1 MKSKLLL
8 ILITLFGVWQ
18 GICAQEPYA
27 VLEGSTLVFKYDNNK
42 PEGAFDIPWVYIPD
56 WLYYDDSEGYEE
68 ILKAKYYIS
77 KVVFDKS
84 FGNYHDLEIASNM
97 FSCLSDVNEII
108 GLKYLNTENVTYM
121 DCMFFE
127 CHSLTSI
134 DLSNF
139 NTRSVMDMRNMFQ
152 NCYNL
157 TNLDLSNF
165 DTQYV
170 SDMCGMFTSCR
181 SLSSIDLTNF
191 NTENVVDMTH
201 MFSYCSS
208 LTNLDLSSFN
218 TSNVVYMEYM
228 FYNCSNLTN
237 LDLSNFDTSNVEDM
251 MGMFKECSSLK
262 TIDLKGF
269 DTENVTDMYEMFAE
283 CEELTTIYCNN
294 DWYEENR
301 EMYDMFYNCYN
312 LVGGYGTRYSSR
324 NVDGKYA
331 HPDVAGYPGYFTG
344 IQTIGRTIIIKIL
357 DANSNDVTRDV
368 DIIWYD
374 ANSNQI
380 GTGEKINGVEDG
392 STIYYSVLLN
402 ESLGSIYREV
412 NMQKITIESDTIIC
426 QLEEIGRII
435 LEGRVSAPDIDRTSV
450 TIDIKQLLN
459 GKYERN
465 YSAKTDEQGI
475 FKVEVHDDDT
485 YITLSGEGYFDAT
498 LHRDGFN
505 GNGNIGTIP
514 MNLVSGFAFLA
525 DITMSNAVATGQSE
539 DVSVWSDGLN
549 NIEFELYNVTKGSE
563 ITDFTVQNNSVIIKS
578 GGVVGDQIRLTAKS
592 KQIIFADATTTFN
605 IAEGANIF
613 SLALTELGGIDVAY
627 ASSSNSNTIGYLY
640 GSDNIL
646 VAKGSYLGDTLSLR
660 HLNSGSY
667 TLVSMGGST
676 LLGNLSNLTDFSEVG
691 LMEGIDYVT
700 TSVIVKDGLLTESSI
715 NEVPRMNDTRFYYTS
730 GDTYFYANKAS
741 QTVGNYLTLSAH
753 LDFKPEYS
761 DLADIVKLTID
772 IPEGCEIVENSVIA
786 NRQAV
791 AHTINGNQLMM
802 TLNKEQWQGQVRFCI
817 IPVTNQTFTITAMA
831 SFDIEGNVVQ
841 PIGSAQFEA
850 KALSLSA
857 PKSTCNTSITINGTA
872 IGHSEVS
879 IYDNDVLIGKTYSKA
894 NGSWSA
900 SCELYKPFSHSFHDI
915 YAKVTTKS
923 GMELTSE
930 SQVVEYDKNAIIPQ
944 KVTMTYYNG
953 WYHEN
958 KIVVFDLLEGT
969 TTPASYPFYMGTDF
983 TFLADFT
990 RNDTTLIKDV
1000 NIKVLNSDGTVRTL
1014 PAIFD
1019 GKTNNWVAT
1028 TKYSNSSK
1036 LPQNVKVEYVAIP
1049 TTVLYDKDMEEAM
1062 NTLINN
1068 MLIEVES
1075 AYQDCAI
1082 DFVAED
1088 ENSIFFTATTNG
1100 YETEEGFVITILDY
1114 NQIKAQYADEPSCHI
1129 ENDTTDISFVVNTY
1143 DNHNSG
1149 IVVWDNL
1156 NMTAYEIKSDNT
1168 HASLAQQRKLIGN
1181 LMWAI
1186 YGVGVSVGEYY
1197 LRMPEFVNWK
1207 KTLES
1212 EYERRNKEFNDMVY
1226 LLYAQCPDGSYRIKD
1241 ENTYKS
1247 LLKQIDQCSEGT
1259 QLYLKHFE
1267 DVINKQQLRLQQI
1280 CGLKAVSSVL
1290 FSFGGEIIKGFGGLL
1305 SQSKG
1310 IIISNLGKALI
1321 NSGISGLTGLFGH
1334 ATGELLGYDMEHID
1348 GQSVEPEKIISD
1360 WYFNYSKQITDKYIQ
1375 TINNIKNSYSKCDKE
1390 KEDEEEKND
1399 EPKDEKSDNDSN
1411 KNNDF
1416 PSKGTTPVIDPS
1428 GYVYEAVLSN
1438 RLEGVTTTCYEK
1450 VLKEDMY
1457 GDTYEE
1463 TVVWNAE
1470 DYLQKNPLKTDA
1482 LGFYSWDVPQ
1492 GLWQVKYEKEGY
1504 ETTYSDWLPVPPP
1517 QLDVN
1522 VGMKQS
1528 TPPTVKQMRGYESG
1542 ITIEMSKYMRPATMS
1557 TENVTVTRNGMSVR
1571 GKVEM
1576 LNLEKEPY
1584 GDSEFVSK
1592 VKFIP
1597 ETAFDAADEV
1607 IVTVHKDVESYCGI
1621 NMESDYVQKVKI
1633 EAEIKGIVADSIISI
1648 PYQNAKD
1655 MQIVVLPKAAAI
1667 GKTLWVQS
1675 SSSMIASTNTNEVVL
1690 DENGS
1695 ATITLNGELPG
1706 SAYLSFTID
1715 DTDVSTKSK
1724 VKVITEND
1732 LVATPSASI
1741 KSGESV
1747 DAGTV
1752 LTLTCDTEGATIFY
1766 TLDGSCPCDEA
1777 TRFKYESPIVLTTDV
1792 IVKAI
1797 AVKDDMYDSDV
1808 ATFIYF
1814 MNDNNRIENIDY
1826 GIKIWPVITSSAIH
1840 IDLNDLTA
1848 ESITIHSV
1856 NGVTMYSAANV
1867 KGQITISL
1875 DNYVDGMYIVS
1886 VKCKDCRLARKIFKV
1901 RKE

>member
-42 PEGAFDIPWVYIPD
+42 PEGAFDIPWEYIPD
-56 WLYYDDSEGYEE
+56 WAEEFYEYVE
-68 ILKAKYYIS
+68 EVPSRRSIKAKTSKYNID

-84 FGNYHDLEIASNM
+84 FGDYHDLESTSSM
-97 FSCLSDVNEII
+97 FRGLSSVCQIQ
-108 GLKYLNTENVTYM
+108 GLEYLNTENVYDM
-121 DCMFFE
+121 RLMFAGCF
-127 CHSLTSI
+127 SLTDL

-139 NTRSVMDMRNMFQ
+139 NTENVEDMYEMFSWCASLTDLDFSSF
-152 NCYNL
+152 NTKNVEYMNGMFYECIGL

-165 DTQYV
+165 
-170 SDMCGMFTSCR
+170 
-181 SLSSIDLTNF
+181 
-191 NTENVVDMTH
+191 NTENVIYMHDMFYH
-201 MFSYCSS
+201 CSD
-208 LTNLDLSSFN
+208 LTTLDLSSFN
-218 TSNVVYMEYM
+218 TENVWDMSDM
-228 FYNCSNLTN
+228 FYHCSDLTT
-237 LDLSNFDTSNVEDM
+237 LDLSSFNTKNVAFMGYMFD
-251 MGMFKECSSLK
+251 
-262 TIDLKGF
+262 
-269 DTENVTDMYEMFAE
+269 E
-283 CEELTTIYCNN
+283 CEKLTTIYCDE
-294 DWYEENR
+294 DWYEEDR
-301 EMYDMFYNCYN
+301 TMDDMFAGCWS
-312 LVGGYGTRYSSR
+312 LVGGNGTTYSDD
-324 NVDGKYA
+324 NVGGEYA
-331 HPDVAGYPGYFTG
+331 HPDEVGNPGYFTG
-344 IQTIGRTIIIKIL
+344 IIQIPDSVKTLTIIIL
-357 DANSNDVTRDV
+357 DAQNHDVTSDAE
-368 DIIWYD
+368 IIWFD
-374 ANSNQI
+374 DNRKQI
-380 GTGEKINGVEDG
+380 GIGNSLNGVKDG

-475 FKVEVHDDDT
+475 FKVEVYDDDT

-525 DITMSNAVATGQSE
+525 DITISNAVATGQSE

-592 KQIIFADATTTFN
+592 KQNIFADATTTLN

-646 VAKGSYLGDTLSLR
+646 VAKGSYLGETLSLR

-676 LLGNLSNLTDFSEVG
+676 LLGNLSNLTDLSEVG

-953 WYHEN
+953 WYKEN
-958 KIVVFDLLEGT
+958 MTVEFDLLEGT
-969 TTPASYPFYMGTDF
+969 TTPASYPFYEGTDF
-983 TFLADFT
+983 TFLADFS
-990 RNDTTLIKDV
+990 RNDTTQIKNV

-1028 TKYSNSSK
+1028 TKYSNASR
-1036 LPQNVKVEYVAIP
+1036 LPQNVKVEYDWIP
-1049 TTVLYDKDMEEAM
+1049 KESLFCSDQIDDDNNQYI
-1062 NTLINN
+1062 NLINN
-1068 MLIEVES
+1068 YVNNVNPALTEVLRENESMIVCKYQTYSMELPVFLRIEK
-1075 AYQDCAI
+1075 
-1082 DFVAED
+1082 
-1088 ENSIFFTATTNG
+1088 
-1100 YETEEGFVITILDY
+1100 LDY
-1114 NQIKAQYADEPSCHI
+1114 DAYIDNLEKTDYYSFDNDGITTYVYNYMICENHQVAWTWIKEDKSLLQMEISDKDEFFQVSIDDTNINNSHSLSAKRVPAIIGNIGRIIGKSVLNLFCNAADIVDIINEYNSGYRAFQLWLTQYNRTINDHMSLYNKTNKLLYAKCPDGTSRLADSDFSKFNHVLDVYFNNANEMRQQFKDNLDRVEYDLVRKRDANCQFSATLCLLGA
-1129 ENDTTDISFVVNTY
+1129 ISFVNERSIFDY
-1143 DNHNSG
+1143 
-1149 IVVWDNL
+1149 VV
-1156 NMTAYEIKSDNT
+1156 
-1168 HASLAQQRKLIGN
+1168 
-1181 LMWAI
+1181 
-1186 YGVGVSVGEYY
+1186 EY
-1197 LRMPEFVNWK
+1197 
-1207 KTLES
+1207 
-1212 EYERRNKEFNDMVY
+1212 
-1226 LLYAQCPDGSYRIKD
+1226 
-1241 ENTYKS
+1241 
-1247 LLKQIDQCSEGT
+1247 
-1259 QLYLKHFE
+1259 
-1267 DVINKQQLRLQQI
+1267 
-1280 CGLKAVSSVL
+1280 
-1290 FSFGGEIIKGFGGLL
+1290 FGGIGEGQVASDLWTFMLRNEFYTIDKLENWYF
-1305 SQSKG
+1305 SE
-1310 IIISNLGKALI
+1310 
-1321 NSGISGLTGLFGH
+1321 NS
-1334 ATGELLGYDMEHID
+1334 
-1348 GQSVEPEKIISD
+1348 KIISD
-1360 WYFNYSKQITDKYIQ
+1360 YSYLMTSIEKAYK
-1375 TINNIKNSYSKCDKE
+1375 KCEKE

-1399 EPKDEKSDNDSN
+1399 KPKDEKSDNDSN

-1457 GDTYEE
+1457 GDTFEE
-1463 TVVWNAE
+1463 AVVWNAE
-1470 DYLQKNPLKTDA
+1470 DYSQKNPLKTDA
-1482 LGFYSWDVPQ
+1482 FGFYRWDVPQ

-1504 ETTYSDWLPVPPP
+1504 ETTFSDWLPVPPP

-1542 ITIEMSKYMRPATMS
+1542 ITIEMSKYMRPVTMS

-1571 GKVEM
+1571 GRVDM

-1584 GDSEFVSK
+1584 GDAEFASK
-1592 VKFIP
+1592 IKFVP
-1597 ETAFDAADEV
+1597 ETEFDAADEV
-1607 IVTVHKDVESYCGI
+1607 IVTVHKEVESYCGV
-1621 NMESDYVQKVKI
+1621 NMESDYVQKVQI

-1648 PYQNAKD
+1648 PYQDAKSI
-1655 MQIVVLPKAAAI
+1655 QVLVLPKAAAI
-1667 GKTLWVQS
+1667 GKTLRIHN
-1675 SSSMIASTNTNEVVL
+1675 SSSMIASTSTNEIVL
-1690 DENGS
+1690 DESGS
-1695 ATITLNGELPG
+1695 ATITLNGDLPG
-1706 SAYLSFTID
+1706 SAYLTFTID
-1715 DTDVSTKSK
+1715 GSDVSAKSK
-1724 VKVITEND
+1724 VKVITASD
-1732 LVATPSASI
+1732 MVAAPTASI

-1747 DAGTV
+1747 DIGTL

-1777 TRFKYESPIVLTTDV
+1777 TRIKYESPIVIDTDV

-1797 AVKDDMYDSDV
+1797 AVKDDMDDSDV

-1814 MNDNNRIENIDY
+1814 VNEDNRIANVDY
-1826 GIKIWPVITSSAIH
+1826 GITIWPYITSSAIH
-1840 IDLNDLTA
+1840 IDLKDLLA

-1856 NGVTMYSAANV
+1856 NGITMYSAVNMR
-1867 KGQITISL
+1867 GQITINL
-1875 DNYVDGMYIVS
+1875 DNYSEGMYIVC
-1886 VKCKDCRLARKIFKV
+1886 VKCKDCRLARKIVKV